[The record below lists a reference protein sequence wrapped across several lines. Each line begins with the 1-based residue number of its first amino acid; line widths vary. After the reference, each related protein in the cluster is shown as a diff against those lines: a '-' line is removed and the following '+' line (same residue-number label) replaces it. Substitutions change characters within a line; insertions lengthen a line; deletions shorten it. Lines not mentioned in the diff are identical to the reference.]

1 MSLPGS
7 GDVSEYGTARIRTI
21 GKAVIS
27 ADIFV
32 VCSGLNRGNRV
43 QRLAVARSLIPEL
56 LT

>member
-43 QRLAVARSLIPEL
+43 QRLAVARSLIQP
-56 LT
+56 